1 MYKMHKRLKP
11 KAFLLIKD
19 PHHSSTKGERTIAW
33 QAGNDKGMKKN
44 CVHEYENVTIY
55 KNV

>member
-1 MYKMHKRLKP
+1 MYKMHKRLGP
-11 KAFLLIKD
+11 KAFLLVKD

-33 QAGNDKGMKKN
+33 QAGNDKRMQKN